1 MIPLLLCAFR
11 PMAAATDTHPIASKG
26 PDVHADFPTRRRA
39 LLARLSALALAA
51 AVPLAPVP
59 AQAQAAPRIQPAE
72 LERLFANLRTRTT
85 WNVDGPLLWGYFFF
99 DASTDKL
106 DKAGAALVAA
116 GYTLVGVEQPAGS
129 LLYRLHVTRV
139 EAHTPASLHARNQE
153 LYAFAE
159 KLGLE
164 SYDGMDVG
172 PAP

>member
-1 MIPLLLCAFR
+1 MN
-11 PMAAATDTHPIASKG
+11 AASPI
-26 PDVHADFPTRRRA
+26 RRRA
-39 LLARLSALALAA
+39 VLARLGAVAVAA
-51 AVPLAPVP
+51 AVPLVH
-59 AQAQAAPRIQPAE
+59 AQAMPRIQLAE
-72 LERLFANLRTRTT
+72 MERLFANLRTRTA
-85 WNVDGPLLWGYFFF
+85 WNVDGPLLWGYFFY

-116 GYTLVGVEQPAGS
+116 GYTLVGVEQPPGS

-159 KLGLE
+159 KFSLD

-172 PAP
+172 PVP

>member
-1 MIPLLLCAFR
+1 MNSELL
-11 PMAAATDTHPIASKG
+11 
-26 PDVHADFPTRRRA
+26 PTRRRA
-39 LLARLSALALAA
+39 MARLAAIPLAA
-51 AVPLAPVP
+51 AVPLAVVP
-59 AQAQAAPRIQPAE
+59 LARAQPAPRIGLAD
-72 LERLFANLRTRTT
+72 LERMFANLRVRTD

-106 DKAGAALVAA
+106 ERAAANLEAA
-116 GYTLVGVEQPAGS
+116 GYRQVGIEQPAGS

-159 KLGLE
+159 KFKLE

-172 PAP
+172 PVP

>member
-1 MIPLLLCAFR
+1 MNTVLL
-11 PMAAATDTHPIASKG
+11 
-26 PDVHADFPTRRRA
+26 PTRRRA
-39 LLARLSALALAA
+39 MARLAAISLSAAVLLAR
-51 AVPLAPVP
+51 
-59 AQAQAAPRIQPAE
+59 AQPAPRIGLAD
-72 LERLFANLRTRTT
+72 LERLFANLRVRTA

-106 DKAGAALVAA
+106 ERAGAELAAA
-116 GYTLVGVEQPAGS
+116 GYRQVGIEQPPGS

-159 KLGLE
+159 KFRLE

-172 PAP
+172 PVP